1 MHMTEVKK
9 ILLVE
14 DDEINA
20 KLVRDFLKFK
30 GYEVA
35 NVSNGHDVL
44 PKTQEYKPDLILM
57 DIQLFGMSG
66 IEATKQLRQY
76 PELKK
81 IPIFVISAF
90 SKARISLELPAEFYE
105 EYIEKPIVFSE
116 FIKLVE
122 NYLNT

>member
-1 MHMTEVKK
+1 MTETKK

-14 DDEINA
+14 DDEINI

-30 GYEVA
+30 GYDVA
-35 NVSNGHDVL
+35 NVINGHDVVS
-44 PKTQEYKPDLILM
+44 KTKEYKPDLILM

-66 IEATKQLRQY
+66 IEATKQLRQL
-76 PELKK
+76 PEFTQV
-81 IPIFVISAF
+81 PIFIMSAF
-90 SKARISLELPAEFYE
+90 SKARVVQDLPESMFE

-116 FIKLVE
+116 FITLLQ